1 MCLDPS
7 ETSMNV
13 GEFLEDVKRLKTT
26 LVFERQVR
34 LKNIAHKHGV
44 DEEFVE
50 RHLEEIDEDNN
61 Q

>member
-7 ETSMNV
+7 EKSMNV
-13 GEFLEDVKRLKTT
+13 GEFLEDVKLLKTT

-44 DEEFVE
+44 EEEFIE
-50 RHLEEIDEDNN
+50 RHLEENDDR
-61 Q
+61 